1 MFIIESS
8 RKIHSEKDQMT
19 QLRIPSYFT
28 KARPAEGFF
37 DWKTFD
43 SEILD
48 NEQKSFFK
56 RSGLEFPDFWSSFSI
71 DITASKYFRL
81 VNGKQESSLKQLVER
96 VTKKLKSEAVKQG
109 YLDSKT
115 ARVFENELK
124 YILYSQRAAF
134 NSPVWFNL
142 GVFKQPQTSACFIQS
157 AGDSLEEIFDLLKN
171 ESQIFKYGSGSG
183 SNFSNLRS
191 YHEKLDT
198 GGYSSG
204 LLAFLN
210 VFDTAAGAIKSGGIT
225 RRAAKMVIVDIDHP
239 EIEDFIEL
247 KSKEEDKADALLKAG
262 FKGDFEGEILSSLK
276 GQNANNSVRVT
287 DKFMKAVEQGKD
299 WALRA
304 RKNKAV
310 LKTLPAIELWQRIAK
325 AAHRCADPGLQ
336 FHDTINKWNP
346 CAQTDQIY
354 GSNPCSEFMFLND
367 TSCNLASINL
377 IHFLDEDNNFR
388 LEEFQHTIKI
398 IFLAQELLID
408 FSKYPTE
415 KIGVNSHN
423 FRPLGLGFTN
433 LGSFFLK
440 LGIGYDSDTAR
451 SWASFITSLMTSE
464 AYISSHQFAK
474 IRGPFKYYKKN
485 KKSFTR
491 VMKQHAKENDKI
503 QWTLLPTQFK
513 EVCRANWSEI
523 VKYASGRGFRNAQA
537 TVIAPTGTISFF
549 MNAETTG
556 IEPEFSFIKYKNL
569 VTGKKDGAGVKV
581 KFVNQYFE
589 EALKT
594 LGYTPTEIESIKA
607 KLLNTG
613 YLDEKLLKNPT
624 HKKVFQ
630 TAVGADPISPEAHLK
645 MMAAVQ
651 PFVSGAI
658 SKTIN
663 LPSRSTIEDVQNA
676 YYSAWKLGLKSV
688 AIYRDKSKLAQP
700 LEALEGPKCGDCNSP
715 TELRGGCFV
724 CLNCGTSIACG

>member
-1 MFIIESS
+1 
-8 RKIHSEKDQMT
+8 MT
-19 QLRIPSYFT
+19 RLRINPHFT
-28 KARPAEGFF
+28 QKKKAESLFK
-37 DWKTFD
+37 WKKFK

-48 NEQKSFFK
+48 SDNKSFFK

-71 DITASKYFRL
+71 DITASKYFRTI
-81 VNGKQESSLKQLVER
+81 NGRPEQSLKQLVER
-96 VTKKLKSEAVKQG
+96 VTKKLKSEAIAQK
-109 YLDSKT
+109 YLNSQQAIT
-115 ARVFENELK
+115 FENELK

-191 YHEKLDT
+191 YHEKMDS

-204 LLAFLN
+204 LMAFLN

-225 RRAAKMVIVDIDHP
+225 RRAAKMVIVDSDHP
-239 EIEDFIEL
+239 EVEEFINL
-247 KSKEEDKADALLKAG
+247 KSKEEDKAEALLKAG
-262 FKGDFEGEILSSLK
+262 FKGDFEGEILASLK
-276 GQNANNSVRVT
+276 GQNANNSIRVT
-287 DKFMKAVEQGKD
+287 DRFMNAVKSNQK

-304 RKNKAV
+304 RKDKKIIKAV
-310 LKTLPAIELWQRIAK
+310 SAKDLWMAIAQ

-336 FHDTINKWNP
+336 FHDTINKWNT
-346 CAQTDQIY
+346 CAQSDQIY

-377 IHFLDEDNNFR
+377 IHFLDAENNFMI
-388 LEEFQHTIKI
+388 EEFRHTVKVV
-398 IFLAQELLID
+398 FLAQELLIN

-415 KIGVNSHN
+415 KIAKNSCDY
-423 FRPLGLGFTN
+423 RPLGLGFTN
-433 LGSFFLK
+433 LGAFFLK
-440 LGIGYDSDTAR
+440 LGIAYDSATAR

-464 AYISSHQFAK
+464 SYLNSHQFAQVN
-474 IRGPFKYYKKN
+474 GAFKYYKKN
-485 KKSFTR
+485 KRSFTNVLKLHAQANR
-491 VMKQHAKENDKI
+491 KINWSIFPNEFRQICSDNWKDLVNKCAKE
-503 QWTLLPTQFK
+503 
-513 EVCRANWSEI
+513 
-523 VKYASGRGFRNAQA
+523 GFRNAQA

-556 IEPEFSFIKYKNL
+556 IEPEFSFIKYKNM
-569 VTGKKDGAGVKV
+569 VTGKKDGASVKI
-581 KFVNQYFE
+581 KLINRYFE

-594 LGYTPTEIESIKA
+594 LNYSAAEVETIK
-607 KLLNTG
+607 KRLLDTG
-613 YLDEKLLKNPT
+613 HLDETLLRDPK

-630 TAVGADPISPEAHLK
+630 TALGSDPISPEAHLL

-663 LPSRSTIEDVQNA
+663 LPASYRIHDVAEIHWQ
-676 YYSAWKLGLKSV
+676 AWTLGLKSV
-688 AIYRDKSKLAQP
+688 AIYRDKSKIIQP
-700 LEALEGPKCGDCNSP
+700 LEASEHPRCKDCNSI

>member
-1 MFIIESS
+1 
-8 RKIHSEKDQMT
+8 MT
-19 QLRIPSYFT
+19 QLRIASQFTQGKPSESLF
-28 KARPAEGFF
+28 KWEKFN
-37 DWKTFD
+37 

-48 NEQKSFFK
+48 SEKKSFFK
-56 RSGLEFPDFWSSFSI
+56 RTGLEFPDFWSSFSI
-71 DITASKYFRL
+71 DITASKYFRTIA
-81 VNGKQESSLKQLVER
+81 GKTEFSLKQLVQR
-96 VTKKLKSEAVKQG
+96 VSKKLKSEAVAQG
-109 YLDSKT
+109 YLSAKDAK
-115 ARVFENELK
+115 VFENELK

-142 GVFKQPQTSACFIQS
+142 GVHKQPQTSACFIQS

-225 RRAAKMVIVDIDHP
+225 RRAAKMVIVDSDHP
-239 EIEDFIEL
+239 EIEEFISL
-247 KSKEEDKADALLKAG
+247 KSREEDKADALIKAG
-262 FKGDFEGEILSSLK
+262 FKGDFEGEVLASLK

-287 DKFMKAVEQGKD
+287 DKFMKAVHEKKQ

-304 RKNKAV
+304 RKDK
-310 LKTLPAIELWQRIAK
+310 KTIKTVQANDLWMSIAQ

-336 FHDTINKWNP
+336 FHDTINKWNT
-346 CAQTDQIY
+346 CAESDEIY

-377 IHFLDEDNNFR
+377 IHFLDAENNF
-388 LEEFQHTIKI
+388 LIEDFKHTIKI

-408 FSKYPTE
+408 FSKYPTP
-415 KIGVNSHN
+415 KIAENSHN
-423 FRPLGLGFTN
+423 YRPLGLGFTN

-440 LGIGYDSDTAR
+440 LGIGYDSDEAR
-451 SWASFITSLMTSE
+451 SWAAFITSFMTSE
-464 AYISSHQFAK
+464 AYLNSHLFAK
-474 IRGPFKYYKKN
+474 INGPFKHYPKN

-491 VMKQHAKENDKI
+491 VLKLHARANRKI
-503 QWTLLPTQFK
+503 DWSELPKQFK
-513 EVCRANWSEI
+513 EQCELNWTTLVS
-523 VKYASGRGFRNAQA
+523 KCASKGFRNAQS

-569 VTGKKDGAGVKV
+569 VTGQKDSAGVKI
-581 KFVNQYFE
+581 KFVNRYFE

-594 LGYTPTEIESIKA
+594 LKYSASEIETIKA
-607 KLLNTG
+607 RLLQTG
-613 YLDEKLLKNPT
+613 SLDEKLLRDQA
-624 HKKVFQ
+624 HRKVFQ
-630 TAVGADPISPEAHLK
+630 TALGSDPISPEAHLL

-663 LPSRSTIEDVQNA
+663 LPGNCRVRDVA
-676 YYSAWKLGLKSV
+676 SIHEKAWTLGLKSV
-688 AIYRDKSKLAQP
+688 AIYRDKSKIAQP
-700 LEALEGPKCGDCNSP
+700 LEASENPRCGDCNSV

>member
-1 MFIIESS
+1 LFIIESS
-8 RKIHSEKDQMT
+8 RKIHREKDQMT
-19 QLRIPSYFT
+19 RLRITPQFT
-28 KARPAEGFF
+28 GSRPAESFF
-37 DWKTFD
+37 KWKRCD

-48 NEQKSFFK
+48 SEQNSFFK
-56 RSGLEFPDFWSSFSI
+56 RTNLEFPDFWSSFSI
-71 DITASKYFRL
+71 DITASKYFRKI
-81 VNGKQESSLKQLVER
+81 NSKQESSLKQLVQR
-96 VTKKLKSEAVKQG
+96 VTKKLKSESVKQG
-109 YLDSKT
+109 YLDT
-115 ARVFENELK
+115 ENARVFENELK

-225 RRAAKMVIVDIDHP
+225 RRAAKMVIVDVDHP
-239 EIEDFIEL
+239 EIEDFIKL
-247 KSKEEDKADALLKAG
+247 KSHEEDKADALLKAG

-287 DKFMKAVEQGKD
+287 DQFMKSVEKNKE

-310 LKTLPAIELWQRIAK
+310 IKTVGAKELWQSIAK

-336 FHDTINKWNP
+336 FHDTINKWNT
-346 CAQTDQIY
+346 CAESDQIY

-377 IHFLDEDNNFR
+377 IHFLDADNNF
-388 LEEFQHTIKI
+388 LLKEFQHTIKI

-408 FSKYPTE
+408 FSKYPTN

-440 LGIGYDSDTAR
+440 LGIAYDSNESRA
-451 SWASFITSLMTSE
+451 WAAFITSLMTSE
-464 AYISSHQFAK
+464 SYLNSHQFATV
-474 IRGPFKYYKKN
+474 RGPFKHYGKN

-491 VMKQHAKENDKI
+491 VMKMHAKSNGKI
-503 QWTLLPTQFK
+503 DWALLSPEFK
-513 EVCRANWSEI
+513 GVCQANWKKI
-523 VKYASGRGFRNAQA
+523 VVQATGRGFRNAQS

-569 VTGKKDGAGVKV
+569 VTGKKDSAGVKI

-589 EALKT
+589 QALKT
-594 LGYTPTEIESIKA
+594 LKYSPQEIEVIKT
-607 KLLNTG
+607 KLLDTG
-613 YLDEKLLKNPT
+613 YLDEKLLKSPG

-630 TAVGADPISPEAHLK
+630 TAIGSDPISPEAHLM

-663 LPSRSTIEDVQNA
+663 LPSRSTVDDVAGA
-676 YYSAWKLGLKSV
+676 YLKAWKLGLKSV

-700 LEALEGPKCGDCNSP
+700 LEPLEGPRCGDCNSS

>member
-1 MFIIESS
+1 MKS
-8 RKIHSEKDQMT
+8 R
-19 QLRIPSYFT
+19 LRIASYFT
-28 KARPAEGFF
+28 KARPAESFF
-37 DWKTFD
+37 AWKKFD

-56 RSGLEFPDFWSSFSI
+56 RTGLEFPDFWSSFSI
-71 DITASKYFRL
+71 DITASKYFRR
-81 VNGKQESSLKQLVER
+81 VNGKQESSLKHLVER
-96 VTKKLKSEAVKQG
+96 VTKNLKFEAVKQG

-115 ARVFENELK
+115 AREFENELK

-142 GVFKQPQTSACFIQS
+142 GVFKKPQTSACFIQS
-157 AGDSLEEIFDLLKN
+157 VGDSLEEIFDLLKN

-191 YHEKLDT
+191 YHEKLDS

-225 RRAAKMVIVDIDHP
+225 RRAAKMVIVDVDHP
-239 EIEDFIEL
+239 EIEDFINL
-247 KSKEEDKADALLKAG
+247 KSREEDKADALLKAG
-262 FKGDFEGEILSSLK
+262 FKGDFEGEILASLK

-287 DKFMKAVEQGKD
+287 DQFMKAVDRKKD
-299 WALRA
+299 WSLRA
-304 RKNKAV
+304 RKSKVVIKTIPAV
-310 LKTLPAIELWQRIAK
+310 DLWKSIAK

-346 CAQTDQIY
+346 CAESDEIY

-377 IHFLDEDNNFR
+377 IHFLDKDNKFL

-408 FSKYPTE
+408 LSKYPTE
-415 KIGVNSHN
+415 KIAINTHS

-440 LGIGYDSDTAR
+440 LGISYDSVEAR
-451 SWASFITSLMTSE
+451 SWASFITSLLTSE
-464 AYISSHQFAK
+464 AYLSSHQFAK

-485 KKSFTR
+485 RKSFTR
-491 VMKQHAKENDKI
+491 VMELHSKENKKI
-503 QWTLLPTQFK
+503 QWDVLPREFEQ
-513 EVCRANWSEI
+513 VCQDNWKQVVSSAGGI
-523 VKYASGRGFRNAQA
+523 GFRNAQA

-581 KFVNQYFE
+581 KFVNQHFE
-589 EALKT
+589 DALKA
-594 LGYTPTEIESIKA
+594 LGYLPKEIEEIKR
-607 KLLNTG
+607 KLMNTG
-613 YLDEKLLKNPT
+613 HLDENLFKASA

-630 TAVGADPISPEAHLK
+630 TAVGINPISPDAHLK

-663 LPSRSTIEDVQNA
+663 LPSQSTVEDIEDA
-676 YYSAWKLGLKSV
+676 YHRAWILGLKSV

-700 LEALEGPKCGDCNSP
+700 LEAVAGPNCGDCNSP

-724 CLNCGTSIACG
+724 CLNCGTSVACG

>member
-1 MFIIESS
+1 
-8 RKIHSEKDQMT
+8 MT
-19 QLRIPSYFT
+19 RLRISTQFT
-28 KARPAEGFF
+28 SARPAESFF
-37 DWKTFD
+37 KWKKFN

-56 RSGLEFPDFWSSFSI
+56 RTGLEFPDFWSPFSI
-71 DITASKYFRL
+71 DITASKYFRTID
-81 VNGKQESSLKQLVER
+81 GKTETSLKQLVQR
-96 VTKKLKSEAVKQG
+96 VTKKLKTESAAQG
-109 YLDSKT
+109 YLDTKN
-115 ARVFENELK
+115 ARLFENELK

-191 YHEKLDT
+191 YHEKLDS

-225 RRAAKMVIVDIDHP
+225 RRAAKMVIVDVDHP
-239 EIEDFIEL
+239 EIEDFIRL
-247 KSKEEDKADALLKAG
+247 KSHEEDKAEALLKAG

-287 DKFMKAVEQGKD
+287 DQFMKAVEQKKD
-299 WALRA
+299 WFLRA

-310 LKTLPAIELWQRIAK
+310 IKTVSAADLWQSIAK

-346 CAQTDQIY
+346 CAETDQIY

-377 IHFLDEDNNFR
+377 IHFLDGNNNFL
-388 LEEFQHTIKI
+388 LEEFQHTVKI

-408 FSKYPTE
+408 FSKYPTP
-415 KIGVNSHN
+415 KISVSSRH

-440 LGIGYDSDTAR
+440 LGIAYDSDEAR
-451 SWASFITSLMTSE
+451 AWASFITSLMTSE
-464 AYISSHQFAK
+464 AYINSHQFAK
-474 IRGPFKYYKKN
+474 IRGPFKHYGKN
-485 KKSFTR
+485 RKSFTR
-491 VMKQHAKENDKI
+491 VMKQHAKENENVK
-503 QWTLLPTQFK
+503 WELLPAFFK
-513 EVCRANWSEI
+513 TVCRNNWKNV
-523 VKYASGRGFRNAQA
+523 VKSAVGKGFRNAQA

-569 VTGKKDGAGVKV
+569 VTGKKESAGVKI
-581 KFVNQYFE
+581 KFINQYFE

-594 LGYTPTEIESIKA
+594 LGYSFSEIDVIKN
-607 KLLNTG
+607 KLLETG
-613 YLDEKLLKNPT
+613 YLDEKLLKDT
-624 HKKVFQ
+624 KHRKVFQ
-630 TAVGADPISPEAHLK
+630 TAVGHASISPEAHLQ

-651 PFVSGAI
+651 SFVSGAI

-663 LPSRSTIEDVQNA
+663 LPSHSTIDDVASA
-676 YYSAWKLGLKSV
+676 YHRAWELGLKSV

-700 LEALEGPKCGDCNSP
+700 LETVEGPKCGDCNSP

>member
-8 RKIHSEKDQMT
+8 RKIHREKDQMT
-19 QLRIPSYFT
+19 QLRITPLYTGS
-28 KARPAEGFF
+28 RPAESFF
-37 DWKTFD
+37 KWKKFD

-48 NEQKSFFK
+48 SEQKSFFK
-56 RSGLEFPDFWSSFSI
+56 RTNLEFPDFWSSFSI
-71 DITASKYFRL
+71 DITASKYFRTI
-81 VNGKQESSLKQLVER
+81 NGKQESSLKQLVER
-96 VTKKLKSEAVKQG
+96 VTKKLKSESVKQG
-109 YLDSKT
+109 YLDSQN

-191 YHEKLDT
+191 YHEKLDS

-225 RRAAKMVIVDIDHP
+225 RRAAKMVIVDVDHP
-239 EIEDFIEL
+239 EIEDFIKL
-247 KSKEEDKADALLKAG
+247 KSHEEDKADALLKAG
-262 FKGDFEGEILSSLK
+262 FKGDFEGEILASLK

-287 DKFMKAVEQGKD
+287 DQFMKAVEQNKG

-310 LKTLPAIELWQRIAK
+310 IKTVEAKGLWQSIAK

-346 CAQTDQIY
+346 CAESDQIY
-354 GSNPCSEFMFLND
+354 GSNPCSEFMFLDD

-377 IHFLDEDNNFR
+377 IHFLDADNNFL

-408 FSKYPTE
+408 FSKYPTT
-415 KIGVNSHN
+415 KIGINSHN

-440 LGIGYDSDTAR
+440 LGIAYDSNESRA
-451 SWASFITSLMTSE
+451 WAAFITSLMTSE
-464 AYISSHQFAK
+464 AYMNSHQFAK
-474 IRGPFKYYKKN
+474 VRGPFKHYVKN

-491 VMKQHAKENDKI
+491 VMKLHAKENGKI
-503 QWTLLPTQFK
+503 DWSLLPPDFK
-513 EVCRANWSEI
+513 AICQENWKRVVTEATG
-523 VKYASGRGFRNAQA
+523 KGFRNAQS

-569 VTGKKDGAGVKV
+569 VTGKKNSAGVKI

-589 EALKT
+589 HALKT
-594 LGYTPTEIESIKA
+594 LQYSQQEIEVIKT
-607 KLLNTG
+607 KLLDTG
-613 YLDEKLLKNPT
+613 YLDEKLLKSAA

-630 TAVGADPISPEAHLK
+630 TAVGSDPISPLAHLK

-651 PFVSGAI
+651 SFVSGAI

-663 LPSRSTIEDVQNA
+663 LPSTSTVDDVAGA
-676 YYSAWKLGLKSV
+676 YLTAWELGLKSV

>member
-1 MFIIESS
+1 
-8 RKIHSEKDQMT
+8 MT
-19 QLRIPSYFT
+19 RLRITPRFT
-28 KARPAEGFF
+28 KGKTAESFF
-37 DWKTFD
+37 NWKRFD

-48 NEQKSFFK
+48 NEKKTFFK
-56 RSGLEFPDFWSSFSI
+56 RTHLEFPDFWSSFSI
-71 DITASKYFRL
+71 DITASKYFRT
-81 VNGKQESSLKQLVER
+81 VKGKTESSLKELVQR
-96 VTKKLKSEAVKQG
+96 VSKKLRAEAIGQG
-109 YLDSKT
+109 YLDT
-115 ARVFENELK
+115 RNARYFEHELRH
-124 YILYSQRAAF
+124 ILYSQKAAF

-225 RRAAKMVIVDIDHP
+225 RRAAKMVIVDVDHP
-239 EIEDFIEL
+239 EIEDFISL
-247 KSKEEDKADALLKAG
+247 KAREEDKAEALVKAG
-262 FKGDFEGEILSSLK
+262 FNGTFEGEILTSLK

-287 DKFMKAVEQGKD
+287 DQFMKAVLKKQT
-299 WALRA
+299 WSLRA
-304 RKNKAV
+304 RKDKAV
-310 LKTLPAIELWQRIAK
+310 IKKIPAIDLWRSIAT

-346 CAQTDQIY
+346 CAESDQIY

-377 IHFLDEDNNFR
+377 IHFLDAQNNFLIEDFR
-388 LEEFQHTIKI
+388 HTIRV

-408 FSKYPTE
+408 FSKYPTPQ
-415 KIGVNSHN
+415 IGTNSHHY
-423 FRPLGLGFTN
+423 RPLGLGFTN

-440 LGIGYDSDTAR
+440 LGLAYDSDQAR
-451 SWASFITSLMTSE
+451 AWASFITSLMTSE
-464 AYISSHQFAK
+464 AYLHSHQFARV
-474 IRGPFKYYKKN
+474 RGAFKYFKKN
-485 KKSFTR
+485 KKSFLR
-491 VMKQHAKENDKI
+491 VMNLHAKANGKI
-503 QWTLLPTQFK
+503 HWSLLPKAFK
-513 EVCRANWSEI
+513 SVCEMNWQAV
-523 VKYASGRGFRNAQA
+523 VKHSRGKGFRNAQA

-556 IEPEFSFIKYKNL
+556 IEPEFSFVKYKNL
-569 VTGKKDGAGVKV
+569 ITGEKDGAGVKI
-581 KFVNQYFE
+581 KFVNQCFE
-589 EALKT
+589 NALKT
-594 LGYTPTEIESIKA
+594 LQYSNSEIEQIKS
-607 KLLNTG
+607 KLLATG
-613 YLDEKLLKNPT
+613 FLDEKLLRSAE

-630 TAVGADPISPEAHLK
+630 TAVGPDSISPLAHLQ

-663 LPSRSTIEDVQNA
+663 LPSRSTVAEVEDT
-676 YYSAWKLGLKSV
+676 YLKAWQLGLKSV

-700 LEALEGPKCGDCNSP
+700 LEASIGPNCGDCDSP

-724 CLNCGTSIACG
+724 CLNCGTSVACG

>member
-1 MFIIESS
+1 MT
-8 RKIHSEKDQMT
+8 RVKIQT
-19 QLRIPSYFT
+19 RLRIPPQYTES
-28 KARPAEGFF
+28 RPAESFF
-37 DWKTFD
+37 KWKKFD

-48 NEQKSFFK
+48 SEQKSFFK
-56 RSGLEFPDFWSSFSI
+56 RTNLEFPDFWSSFSI
-71 DITASKYFRL
+71 DITASKYFRT

-96 VTKKLKSEAVKQG
+96 VTKKLKSESVKQG
-109 YLDSKT
+109 YLDAKN
-115 ARVFENELK
+115 ARIFENELK

-225 RRAAKMVIVDIDHP
+225 RRAAKMVILDVDHP
-239 EIEDFIEL
+239 EIEDFINL
-247 KSKEEDKADALLKAG
+247 KSHEEDKAEALQKAG
-262 FKGDFEGEILSSLK
+262 FNADFEGEILASLK

-287 DKFMKAVEQGKD
+287 DEFMRAVEQNKK

-310 LKTLPAIELWQRIAK
+310 IKTVAAKELWQSIAK

-346 CAQTDQIY
+346 CAESDQIY

-377 IHFLDEDNNFR
+377 IHFLDKENNFL
-388 LEEFQHTIKI
+388 LEEFKHTIKI

-408 FSKYPTE
+408 FSKYPTA
-415 KIGVNSHN
+415 KIEINSHS

-440 LGIGYDSDTAR
+440 LGIAYDGDEAR
-451 SWASFITSLMTSE
+451 CWASFITSLMTSE
-464 AYISSHQFAK
+464 AYINSHDFAK
-474 IRGPFKYYKKN
+474 VRGPFKHYGKN
-485 KKSFTR
+485 KRSFTR
-491 VMKQHAKENDKI
+491 VMKLHANENEKI
-503 QWTLLPTQFK
+503 NWNLLPKEFK
-513 EVCRANWSEI
+513 SVCQANWKNI
-523 VKYASGRGFRNAQA
+523 VKYAAGKGFRNAQA

-569 VTGKKDGAGVKV
+569 VTGKKDSAGVKI
-581 KFVNQYFE
+581 KFVNQCFE
-589 EALKT
+589 QALKT
-594 LGYTPTEIESIKA
+594 LNYSAQEIETIKN
-607 KLLNTG
+607 KLLHTG
-613 YLDEKLLKNPT
+613 YLDEKLLKSAA

-630 TAVGADPISPEAHLK
+630 TAVGSDPISSEAHLQ

-663 LPSRSTIEDVQNA
+663 LPSSSTVDDVARA
-676 YYSAWKLGLKSV
+676 YLKAWELGLKSV

-700 LEALEGPKCGDCNSP
+700 LEPLEGPKCGDCNSP

>member
-1 MFIIESS
+1 
-8 RKIHSEKDQMT
+8 MT
-19 QLRIPSYFT
+19 QLRIKSLFT
-28 KARPAEGFF
+28 SGKTAETLFT
-37 DWKTFD
+37 WKKFN

-48 NEQKSFFK
+48 NDKKTFFK
-56 RSGLEFPDFWSSFSI
+56 GSGLEFPDFWSSFSI
-71 DITASKYFRL
+71 DITASKYFRTID
-81 VNGKQESSLKQLVER
+81 GKTESSLKQLVSR
-96 VTKKLKSEAVKQG
+96 VTGKLKKEAIKQG
-109 YLDSKT
+109 YLNSKT
-115 ARVFENELK
+115 AAIFENELK

-204 LLAFLN
+204 LLAFLH

-225 RRAAKMVIVDIDHP
+225 RRAAKMVIVDCDHP
-239 EIEDFIEL
+239 EIEDFINL
-247 KSKEEDKADALLKAG
+247 KSREEDKADALLKAG

-287 DKFMKAVEQGKD
+287 DQFMKAVQQKKP

-304 RKNKAV
+304 RKDKSV
-310 LKTLPAIELWQRIAK
+310 IKTVEADGLWQQMAK

-336 FHDTINKWNP
+336 FHDTINQWNT
-346 CAQTDQIY
+346 CAESDQIY

-377 IHFLDEDNNFR
+377 THFLDADNNFLIEDFR
-388 LEEFQHTIKI
+388 HTIQV

-408 FSKYPTE
+408 FSKYPT
-415 KIGVNSHN
+415 KQIGINSLEY
-423 FRPLGLGFTN
+423 RPLGLGFTN

-440 LGIGYDSDTAR
+440 LGIAYDSPDAR
-451 SWASFITSLMTSE
+451 AWASFITSLMTSE
-464 AYISSHQFAK
+464 AYRNSHQFAK
-474 IRGPFKYYKKN
+474 IRGPFKHYRKN

-491 VMKQHAKENDKI
+491 VMKLHAKENRKTP
-503 QWTLLPTQFK
+503 WNLLPNGFK
-513 EVCRANWSEI
+513 KICTDNWADV
-523 VKYASGRGFRNAQA
+523 VKSVEGKGFRNAQA

-569 VTGKKDGAGVKV
+569 VTGQKDGAGVKV

-594 LGYTPTEIESIKA
+594 LKYSAEEIEEIKNR
-607 KLLNTG
+607 LLDVG
-613 YLDEKLLKNPT
+613 IVDEKLLKEPA

-630 TAVGADPISPEAHLK
+630 TAVGADPISPQAHLQ

-663 LPSRSTIEDVQNA
+663 LPSRCTIEDVGTT
-676 YYSAWKLGLKSV
+676 YFKAWELGLKSV
-688 AIYRDKSKLAQP
+688 AIYRDKSKLVQP
-700 LEALEGPKCGDCNSP
+700 LEAVEGPKCMDCNSP

-724 CLNCGTSIACG
+724 CTNCGTSIACG

>member
-1 MFIIESS
+1 
-8 RKIHSEKDQMT
+8 MT
-19 QLRIPSYFT
+19 RAKKQTRLVVPALYT
-28 KARPAEGFF
+28 AYRPAESFF
-37 DWKTFD
+37 KWKNFD

-48 NEQKSFFK
+48 NEKKSFFK
-56 RSGLEFPDFWSSFSI
+56 RTNLEFPDFWSSFSI
-71 DITASKYFRL
+71 DITASKYFRTI
-81 VNGKQESSLKQLVER
+81 NGKPESSLKQLVQR
-96 VTKKLKSEAVKQG
+96 VTKKLKSEAIRQG
-109 YLDSKT
+109 YLDTKS
-115 ARVFENELK
+115 AGVFENELK

-157 AGDSLEEIFDLLKN
+157 VGDSLEEIFDLLKN

-239 EIEDFIEL
+239 EIEDFIHL
-247 KSKEEDKADALLKAG
+247 KSREEDKADALLKAG
-262 FKGDFEGEILSSLK
+262 FKGDFEGEILASLK

-287 DKFMKAVEQGKD
+287 DQFMEAVENNKD

-310 LKTLPAIELWQRIAK
+310 MKTVPAKDLWYGIAK

-346 CAQTDQIY
+346 CAESDQIY

-377 IHFLDEDNNFR
+377 VHFLDDKNNFL
-388 LEEFQHTIKI
+388 LEEFQHTIKV

-415 KIGVNSHN
+415 KIGVNSRN

-433 LGSFFLK
+433 LGSFFLR
-440 LGIGYDSDTAR
+440 LGIAYDSDEAR
-451 SWASFITSLMTSE
+451 SWASFVTSLMTSE
-464 AYISSHQFAK
+464 AYLNSHQFAN
-474 IRGPFKYYKKN
+474 IRGAFKHYGKN

-491 VMKQHAKENDKI
+491 VMKLHAKENDKI
-503 QWTLLPTQFK
+503 HWPLLPALFK
-513 EVCRANWSEI
+513 SICQNNWKNI
-523 VKYASGRGFRNAQA
+523 VKQASGKGFRNAQA

-556 IEPEFSFIKYKNL
+556 IEPEFSFVKYKNL
-569 VTGKKDGAGVKV
+569 VTGQRDGAGVKI
-581 KFVNQYFE
+581 KFVNQHFV
-589 EALKT
+589 EALKA
-594 LGYTPTEIESIKA
+594 LGYLPTETDAIKE
-607 KLLNTG
+607 KLLETG
-613 YLDEKLLKNPT
+613 YLDERLLKDPK
-624 HKKVFQ
+624 HKNVFQ
-630 TAVGADPISPEAHLK
+630 TAVGANPISPEAHLL

-663 LPSRSTIEDVQNA
+663 LPSQSTITDVANT
-676 YYSAWKLGLKSV
+676 YRKAWSLGLKSV
-688 AIYRDKSKLAQP
+688 AIYRDKSKLVQP
-700 LEALEGPKCGDCNSP
+700 LEAVEGPKCGDCNSP

>member
-1 MFIIESS
+1 MP
-8 RKIHSEKDQMT
+8 K
-19 QLRIPSYFT
+19 LRIASHFT
-28 KARPAEGFF
+28 KGKKAEDYFK
-37 DWKTFD
+37 WKKFK

-48 NEQKSFFK
+48 SDKKAFFK

-71 DITASKYFRL
+71 DITASKYFRTIK
-81 VNGKQESSLKQLVER
+81 GRPEYSLKQLVQR
-96 VTKKLKSEAVKQG
+96 VTKKLKSESISQG
-109 YLDSKT
+109 YLSAQD
-115 ARVFENELK
+115 AAVFENELK

-142 GVFKQPQTSACFIQS
+142 GVFKNPQTSACFIQS
-157 AGDSLEEIFDLLKN
+157 VGDSLEEIFDLLKN

-191 YHEKLDT
+191 YHEALDT

-225 RRAAKMVIVDIDHP
+225 RRAAKMVIVDSDHP
-239 EIEDFIEL
+239 EIEEFINL
-247 KSKEEDKADALLKAG
+247 KSKEEDKADSLLKAG
-262 FKGDFEGEILSSLK
+262 YSGDFEGDVLSSLK

-287 DKFMKAVEQGKD
+287 DRFMKAMKAGKK

-304 RKNKAV
+304 RKTKKIVKSVSAQD
-310 LKTLPAIELWQRIAK
+310 LWQSIAQ

-336 FHDTINKWNP
+336 FHDTINKWNT
-346 CAQTDQIY
+346 CAQSEEIKA
-354 GSNPCSEFMFLND
+354 SNPCSEFMFLDD

-377 IHFLDEDNNFR
+377 VHFLDKKNNFL
-388 LEEFQHTIKI
+388 LEEFKHTIQVL
-398 IFLAQELLID
+398 FLAQELLID

-415 KIGVNSHN
+415 KIGQNSRDY
-423 FRPLGLGFTN
+423 RPLGLGFTN
-433 LGSFFLK
+433 LGSLFLK
-440 LGIGYDSDTAR
+440 LGIPYDSDQAR
-451 SWASFITSLMTSE
+451 SWASFITSLLTSE
-464 AYISSHQFAK
+464 AYLSSHRFAK
-474 IRGPFKYYKKN
+474 ATRPFGQYMKN
-485 KKSFTR
+485 KRSFMK
-491 VMKQHAKENDKI
+491 VMKLHSLANNKVN
-503 QWTLLPTQFK
+503 WSLLPATFK
-513 EVCRANWSEI
+513 KITTDNWNFVISQCSD
-523 VKYASGRGFRNAQA
+523 VGFRNAQA

-569 VTGKKDGAGVKV
+569 VTGKKDGSGVRLKL
-581 KFVNQYFE
+581 VNHYFE

-594 LGYTPTEIESIKA
+594 LDYSDLEINVLKTR
-607 KLLNTG
+607 LLETG
-613 YLDEKLLKNPT
+613 HLDEKLLRDPA

-630 TAVGADPISPEAHLK
+630 TALGADPISPIAHLK

-663 LPSRSTIEDVQNA
+663 LPSQCRLQDVA
-676 YYSAWKLGLKSV
+676 DIHLMAWELGLKSV
-688 AIYRDKSKLAQP
+688 AVYRDKSKIAQP
-700 LEALEGPKCGDCNSP
+700 LEVSEHPRCGDCNSV

>member
-1 MFIIESS
+1 
-8 RKIHSEKDQMT
+8 MT

-28 KARPAEGFF
+28 KARPAESFF
-37 DWKTFD
+37 KWKTFD

-48 NEQKSFFK
+48 NEQKAFFK

-71 DITASKYFRL
+71 DITASKYFRT
-81 VNGKQESSLKQLVER
+81 VNGKPESSLKQLVER
-96 VTKKLKSEAVKQG
+96 VTKKLKTESVKQG
-109 YLDSKT
+109 YLDLKR

-157 AGDSLEEIFDLLKN
+157 VGDSLEEIFDLLKN

-239 EIEDFIEL
+239 EVEDFIEL
-247 KSKEEDKADALLKAG
+247 KSREEDKADALLKAG
-262 FKGDFEGEILSSLK
+262 YKGDFEGEILSSLK

-287 DKFMKAVEQGKD
+287 DQFMKAVDENRN

-310 LKTLPAIELWQRIAK
+310 LKTLPANELWRRIAK

-346 CAQTDQIY
+346 CAESDQIY

-377 IHFLDEDNNFR
+377 IHFLDENNNFL
-388 LEEFQHTIKI
+388 LEEFQHTIRV

-440 LGIGYDSDTAR
+440 LGIGYDSDEAR
-451 SWASFITSLMTSE
+451 SWASFVTSLMTSE

-474 IRGPFKYYKKN
+474 IRSPFKHYNKN
-485 KKSFTR
+485 KKSFMR

-503 QWTLLPTQFK
+503 KWMLLPAQFK
-513 EVCRANWSEI
+513 NICRDNWAH
-523 VKYASGRGFRNAQA
+523 VVTYARGKGFRNAQA

-569 VTGKKDGAGVKV
+569 VTGKKEGAGVKV

-594 LGYTPTEIESIKA
+594 LGYSAVEIESIKT
-607 KLLNTG
+607 KLLDTG
-613 YLDEKLLKNPT
+613 YLDEKLLKNPS

-663 LPSRSTIEDVQNA
+663 LPSRSTVEDVQNA
-676 YYSAWKLGLKSV
+676 FYTAWKLGLKSV

-700 LEALEGPKCGDCNSP
+700 LEAVEGPKCGDCNSP

>member
-1 MFIIESS
+1 
-8 RKIHSEKDQMT
+8 MT
-19 QLRIPSYFT
+19 QLRINSLFSSGTSAERLFT
-28 KARPAEGFF
+28 
-37 DWKTFD
+37 WKKFN

-48 NEQKSFFK
+48 SEKNVFF
-56 RSGLEFPDFWSSFSI
+56 RRTDLEFPDSWSSFSV
-71 DITASKYFRL
+71 DITASKYFRT
-81 VNGKQESSLKQLVER
+81 VNGKMESSLKELVTR
-96 VTKKLKSEAVKQG
+96 VTKKLKKESIKQG
-109 YLDSKT
+109 YLSTKM
-115 ARVFENELK
+115 AAIFENELK

-134 NSPVWFNL
+134 NSPVWFNV
-142 GVFKQPQTSACFIQS
+142 GVFKQPQTSACFIQR

-204 LLAFLN
+204 LLAFLH

-225 RRAAKMVIVDIDHP
+225 RRAAKMVIVDCDHP
-239 EIEDFIEL
+239 EVEEFIDL
-247 KSKEEDKADALLKAG
+247 KSREEDKAEALLKAG

-276 GQNANNSVRVT
+276 GQNANNSVRLT
-287 DKFMKAVEQGKD
+287 DKYMNALQRNQSWPLLGRKD
-299 WALRA
+299 
-304 RKNKAV
+304 KSV
-310 LKTLPAIELWQRIAK
+310 IKTVPAQELWQRIAV

-346 CAQTDQIY
+346 CSESDQIR
-354 GSNPCSEFMFLND
+354 GSNPCSEFMFLDD
-367 TSCNLASINL
+367 TSCNLASLNL
-377 IHFLDEDNNFR
+377 IHFLDDKNNF
-388 LEEFQHTIKI
+388 LVDEFKHTIQV

-408 FSKYPTE
+408 FSKYPTK
-415 KIGVNSHN
+415 KIGINSHD

-440 LGIGYDSDTAR
+440 LGIAYDSEDAR
-451 SWASFITSLMTSE
+451 AWAAFLTSLMTSE
-464 AYISSHQFAK
+464 AYRNSHQFAR
-474 IRGPFKYYKKN
+474 IRGPFKQYRKN
-485 KKSFTR
+485 KKSFIR
-491 VMKQHAKENDKI
+491 VMKLHARENAKI
-503 QWTLLPTQFK
+503 SWKLLPIRFK
-513 EVCRANWSEI
+513 NICAQNWSD
-523 VKYASGRGFRNAQA
+523 VVAHASGKGFRNAQA

-549 MNAETTG
+549 MDAETTG

-569 VTGKKDGAGVKV
+569 VTGQKDGAGVKV

-589 EALKT
+589 AALKT
-594 LGYTPTEIESIKA
+594 LGYSATETQVIKN
-607 KLLNTG
+607 KLLEFG
-613 YLDEKLLKNPT
+613 YVDERFLKDPA

-630 TAVGADPISPEAHLK
+630 TAVGADPIRAEAHVM

-663 LPSRSTIEDVQNA
+663 LPSKSSVRDVA
-676 YYSAWKLGLKSV
+676 DIYFKAWALGLKSV
-688 AIYRDKSKLAQP
+688 AIYRDKSKIVQP
-700 LEALEGPKCGDCNSP
+700 LEAVEGPMCGDCHSS

>member
-1 MFIIESS
+1 
-8 RKIHSEKDQMT
+8 MT
-19 QLRIPSYFT
+19 RLRIASYFT
-28 KARPAEGFF
+28 KTRPAESFF
-37 DWKTFD
+37 KWKKFD

-48 NEQKSFFK
+48 NRQKTFFK

-71 DITASKYFRL
+71 DITASKYFRM
-81 VNGKQESSLKQLVER
+81 VKGKQETSLKQLVER

-109 YLDSKT
+109 YLDTKT
-115 ARVFENELK
+115 ARLFENELK

-157 AGDSLEEIFDLLKN
+157 VGDSLEEIFDLLKN

-210 VFDTAAGAIKSGGIT
+210 VFDAAAGAIKSGGIT
-225 RRAAKMVIVDIDHP
+225 RRAAKMVIVDVDHP
-239 EIEDFIEL
+239 EIEDFINL
-247 KSKEEDKADALLKAG
+247 KSREEDKAEALLKAG
-262 FKGDFEGEILSSLK
+262 FEGNFEGEILASLK

-287 DKFMKAVEQGKD
+287 DRFMKAVDKNKG

-304 RKNKAV
+304 RKKNRAV
-310 LKTLPAIELWQRIAK
+310 MKTVPAVDLWKSIAK

-346 CAQTDQIY
+346 CAASDQIY

-377 IHFLDEDNNFR
+377 IHFLDEDNNF
-388 LEEFQHTIKI
+388 LVEDFQHTIKI

-415 KIGVNSHN
+415 KIAINSNN

-440 LGIGYDSDTAR
+440 MGIAYDSDEAR

-464 AYISSHQFAK
+464 AYLSSHQLAMV
-474 IRGPFKYYKKN
+474 RGPFKHYKKN

-491 VMKQHAKENDKI
+491 VMKLHAKENGKI
-503 QWTLLPTQFK
+503 QWNLLPTQFK
-513 EVCRANWSEI
+513 NICRNNWKEI
-523 VKYASGRGFRNAQA
+523 VKQARGKGFRNAQA

-569 VTGKKDGAGVKV
+569 VTGQKDGAGVKV

-589 EALKT
+589 AALKT
-594 LGYTPTEIESIKA
+594 LNYSTDEIEAIKT
-607 KLLNTG
+607 KLLDTG
-613 YLDEKLLKNPT
+613 HLDEKLLKNPK

-630 TAVGADPISPEAHLK
+630 TAVGNDTISPEAHLK

-663 LPSRSTIEDVQNA
+663 LPSWSSIEDVQVA
-676 YYSAWKLGLKSV
+676 YHMAWTLGLKSV

-700 LEALEGPKCGDCNSP
+700 LEAVAGPKCADCNSP